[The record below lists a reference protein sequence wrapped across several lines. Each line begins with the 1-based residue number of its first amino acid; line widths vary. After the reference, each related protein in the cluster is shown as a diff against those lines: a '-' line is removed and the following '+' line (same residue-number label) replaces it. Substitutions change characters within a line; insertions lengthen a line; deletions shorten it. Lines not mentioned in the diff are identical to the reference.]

1 MSTRL
6 LGDEVWFVITSK
18 VPGLL
23 KGRCFK
29 TSASRGFI

>member
-29 TSASRGFI
+29 TSASRCFI